1 MNQKSSNKVDIDL
14 LAQAFAEVL
23 TRRTGI
29 KHVCRIRNE
38 EEISNKEL
46 KVSTKK
52 ANWISTVL
60 ETMFLY

>member
-1 MNQKSSNKVDIDL
+1 MSTKGRKRYIMNQKSSNKVDIDL

-38 EEISNKEL
+38 GEISNNKL

-52 ANWISTVL
+52 AN
-60 ETMFLY
+60 

>member
-38 EEISNKEL
+38 EEEISNKEL

-52 ANWISTVL
+52 AN
-60 ETMFLY
+60 

>member
-38 EEISNKEL
+38 GEISNNKL

-52 ANWISTVL
+52 AN
-60 ETMFLY
+60 